1 MANTRP
7 ARAQA
12 TTIGTNKDCSISAAH
27 DSALVN
33 ILSSIIG
40 EISFMPYWILTSV
53 RDNLELIVR
62 IPKMIKMKSYV
73 EVWLLFPVNV
83 VLKPVMQE

>member
-12 TTIGTNKDCSISAAH
+12 TTIGTNKDCSISAAQ

-33 ILSSIIG
+33 VLSSTIG
-40 EISFMPYWILTSV
+40 EISEMPY
-53 RDNLELIVR
+53 
-62 IPKMIKMKSYV
+62 
-73 EVWLLFPVNV
+73 
-83 VLKPVMQE
+83 

>member
-12 TTIGTNKDCSISAAH
+12 TTIGTNKDCSISAAQ

-33 ILSSIIG
+33 VLSSIIG
-40 EISFMPYWILTSV
+40 EISEMPYWILTSV
-53 RDNLELIVR
+53 RDSLNTQLILSTFKCEFLR
-62 IPKMIKMKSYV
+62 
-73 EVWLLFPVNV
+73 
-83 VLKPVMQE
+83 